1 MNILVVSHN
10 QKGWTYETLFNEHQL
25 LKKKGKN
32 NYFFWGPGYDFE
44 TNDVLQI
51 IQKYKK
57 KDISFDIIYICQSQQ
72 DLIGKYNFDHLPKSF
87 YKEKFEY
94 FPINLH
100 KVKIPKVLVVGDF
113 WIINKYEWEYI
124 FKKFD
129 IKYAISIVL
138 NHYAPPKINEKFLS
152 NFTKKNLKFF
162 NYVRT
167 IPEFPNLR
175 GKKKKYDFVSL
186 GAKEIKFYPN
196 RLYFE
201 NTLKKSYL
209 NEENKIITAEHPG
222 YKYNNKDKKKYFGK
236 RYLKLL
242 SESHFMITD
251 TTDMNIPLIKHLE
264 CMYYG
269 CVMVCDKIYFD
280 KKNKLKKGYNYIEI
294 NRENVEKTITYLK
307 QNKNKML
314 QIKNNAYKTYQEYYS
329 NKIFVKRIESYFKV
343 ILNDYNEI
351 NYKFNF
357 KEKIIL
363 KCKIFTLNIIKLI
376 KKIFFKLL
384 NIKKF
389 VY

>member
-57 KDISFDIIYICQSQQ
+57 KKIFFDIIYICQSQQ

-87 YKEKFEY
+87 YKKKFEY

-152 NFTKKNLKFF
+152 SYTKKNLKFF

-167 IPEFPNLR
+167 IPEFPILR
-175 GKKKKYDFVSL
+175 ENKKKYDFVSL

-201 NTLKKSYL
+201 NILKKSYL

-222 YKYNNKDKKKYFGK
+222 YKYNNKDKKQYFGK

-280 KKNKLKKGYNYIEI
+280 KKNKLKKGYNYIEV
-294 NRENVEKTITYLK
+294 NRKNVKKTIEYLK
-307 QNKNKML
+307 QNKDKML

-329 NKIFVKRIESYFKV
+329 NKIYVKRIESYFKV
-343 ILNDYNEI
+343 ILNDYNQV
-351 NYKFNF
+351 NYRFNY

-363 KCKIFTLNIIKLI
+363 KCKIFILNIIKLI

>member
-1 MNILVVSHN
+1 M
-10 QKGWTYETLFNEHQL
+10 
-25 LKKKGKN
+25 
-32 NYFFWGPGYDFE
+32 
-44 TNDVLQI
+44 
-51 IQKYKK
+51 
-57 KDISFDIIYICQSQQ
+57 
-72 DLIGKYNFDHLPKSF
+72 
-87 YKEKFEY
+87 
-94 FPINLH
+94 
-100 KVKIPKVLVVGDF
+100 
-113 WIINKYEWEYI
+113 
-124 FKKFD
+124 
-129 IKYAISIVL
+129 
-138 NHYAPPKINEKFLS
+138 
-152 NFTKKNLKFF
+152 
-162 NYVRT
+162 
-167 IPEFPNLR
+167 
-175 GKKKKYDFVSL
+175 
-186 GAKEIKFYPN
+186 
-196 RLYFE
+196 
-201 NTLKKSYL
+201 
-209 NEENKIITAEHPG
+209 
-222 YKYNNKDKKKYFGK
+222 
-236 RYLKLL
+236 KLL

>member
-1 MNILVVSHN
+1 MVNIIL
-10 QKGWTYETLFNEHQL
+10 
-25 LKKKGKN
+25 
-32 NYFFWGPGYDFE
+32 
-44 TNDVLQI
+44 
-51 IQKYKK
+51 
-57 KDISFDIIYICQSQQ
+57 IIYLKASI
-72 DLIGKYNFDHLPKSF
+72 KK
-87 YKEKFEY
+87 KFEY

-152 NFTKKNLKFF
+152 SYTKKNLKFF

-167 IPEFPNLR
+167 IPEFPILR
-175 GKKKKYDFVSL
+175 ENKKKYDFVSL

-201 NTLKKSYL
+201 NILKKSYL

-222 YKYNNKDKKKYFGK
+222 YKYNNKDKKQYFGK

-280 KKNKLKKGYNYIEI
+280 KKNKLKKGYNYIEV
-294 NRENVEKTITYLK
+294 NRKNVKKTIEYLK
-307 QNKNKML
+307 QNKDKML

-329 NKIFVKRIESYFKV
+329 NKIYVKRIESYFKV
-343 ILNDYNEI
+343 ILNDYNQV
-351 NYKFNF
+351 NYRFNY

-363 KCKIFTLNIIKLI
+363 KCKIFILNIIKLI